1 MKAEM
6 IPRAALCVA
15 LTLSCL
21 ACAPAPEEPAKAG
34 PEGHRWT
41 PIETDADS
49 ELETA
54 KEQIAALAYL
64 KGDQAAPEQIGVQ
77 VIDAERAQPGLNL
90 VLSAHRTA
98 AFLMD
103 LEGTFLHRWELDPTT
118 AGHGLEEL
126 PDDVVWPRAHLYP
139 NGDLLVV
146 YQASADAET
155 GALVKIDRDSNL
167 LWARLDA
174 YHHDFWV
181 AESGEIH
188 VLNQRTVTRPWFR
201 DTPVYDNLITV
212 LDSDGEPLREIS
224 ILDAIHGSDLEPDLM
239 ANRDRSHPDVLHANA
254 VTVFTPGALLAG
266 GPAAGGDM
274 LVSMWTLNALAVI
287 DADDGA
293 LTWSRTGSWRGQHK
307 PEILADGRLLVFDN
321 HNPDGP
327 SRVLEIEPATGD
339 VVWECADRAG
349 QTFFT
354 RTSGS
359 SQRLLNGNTLIT
371 VTEEARVFEVTRDG
385 DVVWE
390 WVSVFKHGEHE
401 EYIAWLMEVLRLDDA
416 QVAWLARD

>member
-21 ACAPAPEEPAKAG
+21 ACAPAPEEPAQAG

-181 AESGEIH
+181 AESGNIH
-188 VLNQRTVTRPWFR
+188 VLNQKTVTLPWFR
-201 DTPVYDNLITV
+201 DTPVYDTPITV
-212 LDSDGEPLREIS
+212 LDSDGERLREIEAHQPQKG
-224 ILDAIHGSDLEPDLM
+224 L
-239 ANRDRSHPDVLHANA
+239 RSAQQIRLPA
-254 VTVFTPGALLAG
+254 VVVETAV
-266 GPAAGGDM
+266 D
-274 LVSMWTLNALAVI
+274 LAVKLVLGGE
-287 DADDGA
+287 DDLPDRRDGA
-293 LTWSRTGSWRGQHK
+293 
-307 PEILADGRLLVFDN
+307 
-321 HNPDGP
+321 
-327 SRVLEIEPATGD
+327 
-339 VVWECADRAG
+339 VVGELDPP
-349 QTFFT
+349 
-354 RTSGS
+354 
-359 SQRLLNGNTLIT
+359 
-371 VTEEARVFEVTRDG
+371 
-385 DVVWE
+385 VVA
-390 WVSVFKHGEHE
+390 F
-401 EYIAWLMEVLRLDDA
+401 R
-416 QVAWLARD
+416 RRR